1 VGLTTDG
8 PLLGAALVSFAAG
21 AVSFG
26 SPCVLPLVPGYL
38 AFVSGLSGAQAVAAS
53 TVPVSTV
60 PASTVPVSTVPVST
74 VPASTVPVRIVPAS
88 TVPAAETRLRQPPVV
103 LAGAVLFVLGF
114 AVFFT
119 LVGGAFG
126 ALGTQL
132 AAHRTAVDRLGGA
145 FVVALGLFMLGVV
158 RPAFLEREGRPLRL
172 VRTSGLGAAF
182 PLGLVF
188 GAGWTPC
195 LGPTLASILTLS
207 AAGPGADPA
216 RGALL
221 AFIYTLGLGLPF
233 VLVAAALQ
241 RGMRLVGVLRRHS
254 RAIERFGGALLVVVG
269 VALATGAWTELL
281 AALRPFTV
289 STTTLL

>member
-8 PLLGAALVSFAAG
+8 PLIGAALVSFAAG

-38 AFVSGLSGAQAVAAS
+38 AFVSGLSGAEAVAAS
-53 TVPVSTV
+53 TVPMNTVPASIGPAGIRPSSTV
-60 PASTVPVSTVPVST
+60 PAD
-74 VPASTVPVRIVPAS
+74 
-88 TVPAAETRLRQPPVV
+88 ETRLRQPPVV

-132 AAHRTAVDRLGGA
+132 AARRTAVDRLGGA

-269 VALATGAWTELL
+269 VALATGAWTQLL

>member
-1 VGLTTDG
+1 VGLTADG

-38 AFVSGLSGAQAVAAS
+38 AFVSGLSGAEAVAAS
-53 TVPVSTV
+53 TVPVNTV
-60 PASTVPVSTVPVST
+60 PASIR
-74 VPASTVPVRIVPAS
+74 PAGIGPAS
-88 TVPAAETRLRQPPVV
+88 TVPADETRLRQPPVV